1 MNKSMLK
8 KAAIFG
14 LAGVMA
20 VAAGCG
26 SNKDAGNTNS
36 NEAKI
41 ALLTT
46 TTGGAAAYGESIK
59 AGAELAV
66 SEINADA
73 NDVKIKLL
81 VEDTK
86 GDKNEA
92 INAMNKVIAKD
103 KAK

>member
-1 MNKSMLK
+1 MLK

-26 SNKDAGNTNS
+26 SNKDAGNANN

-46 TTGGAAAYGESIK
+46 TTGGAAA
-59 AGAELAV
+59 
-66 SEINADA
+66 
-73 NDVKIKLL
+73 
-81 VEDTK
+81 
-86 GDKNEA
+86 
-92 INAMNKVIAKD
+92 
-103 KAK
+103 

>member
-1 MNKSMLK
+1 MLK
-8 KAAIFG
+8 KAVIFG

-46 TTGGAAAYGESIK
+46 TTGSSSIW
-59 AGAELAV
+59 
-66 SEINADA
+66 
-73 NDVKIKLL
+73 
-81 VEDTK
+81 
-86 GDKNEA
+86 
-92 INAMNKVIAKD
+92 
-103 KAK
+103 

>member
-26 SNKDAGNTNS
+26 SIKMQEMQIAM
-36 NEAKI
+36 KLKF

-59 AGAELAV
+59 
-66 SEINADA
+66 
-73 NDVKIKLL
+73 L
-81 VEDTK
+81 VQ
-86 GDKNEA
+86 NWL
-92 INAMNKVIAKD
+92 
-103 KAK
+103 

>member
-26 SNKDAGNTNS
+26 SNKDAGNANN
-36 NEAKI
+36 NEVKI
-41 ALLTT
+41 ALFNNNYRAVQLRS
-46 TTGGAAAYGESIK
+46 GESIK

-66 SEINADA
+66 SEIQCRC
-73 NDVKIKLL
+73 
-81 VEDTK
+81 
-86 GDKNEA
+86 
-92 INAMNKVIAKD
+92 
-103 KAK
+103 

>member
-26 SNKDAGNTNS
+26 SNKDAGNANS

-59 AGAELAV
+59 AGAEFGCKRNQTLMQNAV
-66 SEINADA
+66 
-73 NDVKIKLL
+73 
-81 VEDTK
+81 
-86 GDKNEA
+86 KN
-92 INAMNKVIAKD
+92 
-103 KAK
+103 

>member
-1 MNKSMLK
+1 MKEGCNMNKSMLK

-26 SNKDAGNTNS
+26 SNKDVGNANS

-46 TTGGAAAYGESIK
+46 TTGGAAA
-59 AGAELAV
+59 LV
-66 SEINADA
+66 NPL
-73 NDVKIKLL
+73 KL
-81 VEDTK
+81 VQ
-86 GDKNEA
+86 NWQ
-92 INAMNKVIAKD
+92 
-103 KAK
+103 

>member
-26 SNKDAGNTNS
+26 SNKDAGNANN

-59 AGAELAV
+59 LVQNWLLAK
-66 SEINADA
+66 SMQT
-73 NDVKIKLL
+73 L
-81 VEDTK
+81 T
-86 GDKNEA
+86 
-92 INAMNKVIAKD
+92 M
-103 KAK
+103 